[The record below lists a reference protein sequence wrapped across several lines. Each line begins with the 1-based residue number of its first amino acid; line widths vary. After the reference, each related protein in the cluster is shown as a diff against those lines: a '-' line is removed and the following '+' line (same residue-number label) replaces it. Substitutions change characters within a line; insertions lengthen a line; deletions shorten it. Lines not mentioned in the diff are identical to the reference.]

1 MVLTLVPMAD
11 SSGGGGSG
19 LAILLPLVLIV
30 GMIWFMSRTQRR
42 QRQRQAAVV
51 AALQPGTRVLTTSGL
66 AGVVTVVTD
75 DYVTLE
81 IAPGVEAQF
90 VRQAIGRVLDDPET
104 ALGGDADGLMDVEST
119 SDDTRTVDDAVDEVQ
134 DGPDDKPRNPPTHTE
149 N

>member
-1 MVLTLVPMAD
+1 MVLTAVPMAD

-42 QRQRQAAVV
+42 QRQRQEAVV
-51 AALQPGTRVLTTSGL
+51 AALRPGTRVLTTSGM
-66 AGVVTVVTD
+66 AGVVTVVQD

-81 IAPGVEAQF
+81 IAPGIEAKF

-104 ALGGDADGLMDVEST
+104 ALGGDTEADTDVDST
-119 SDDTRTVDDAVDEVQ
+119 SEDDTRAVDDVQDVQ